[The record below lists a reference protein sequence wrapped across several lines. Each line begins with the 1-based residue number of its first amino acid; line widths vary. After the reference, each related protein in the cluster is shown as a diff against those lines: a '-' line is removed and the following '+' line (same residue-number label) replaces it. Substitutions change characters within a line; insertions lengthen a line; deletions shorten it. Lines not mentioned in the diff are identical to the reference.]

1 MVTIVFSMLK
11 ITRGLKNFW
20 EKLGLDRVAEVLF
33 MCELFCLL
41 SDVTTHGTTKLVM
54 YFHVMSYC
62 LISRT
67 EKLMVSEFEILF

>member
-1 MVTIVFSMLK
+1 
-11 ITRGLKNFW
+11 
-20 EKLGLDRVAEVLF
+20 